1 MSFFIKN
8 PFLRVLVFV
17 FFLRSTSLIAQVGI
31 GTDTPAASAALEIQ
45 STQKGLLISRMTQ
58 LQRNAIADPLEALLV
73 YQIDET
79 SGFTILNLEN
89 GFD

>member
-17 FFLRSTSLIAQVGI
+17 FFLRFTSLIAQVGI

-58 LQRNAIADPLEALLV
+58 LQLNAIADPGVFWCYQVLWFLEL
-73 YQIDET
+73 YSQ
-79 SGFTILNLEN
+79 
-89 GFD
+89 